1 MKVAGGRLYL
11 TVVGLHLASLFAG
24 GWAVAGTKLLI
35 VPVLAWVVW
44 REAERLPRCYA
55 GALVASWVGDLA
67 MWVADDGLATG
78 AGGWLTAGIGAFG
91 VAHVCYAWLAVRAGG
106 RLPPKLVTTATATVA
121 VGAGILLRLPQL
133 MVLYALTL
141 LLLVYLAG
149 TLARKPVAGAEGIE
163 AGVFGDAGAGVD
175 YRLVFAGALAFA
187 ASDAL
192 IAWQLAG
199 GWMGTRPWGTVVI
212 MGLYA
217 GGQWGLRGLGRV
229 ARA

>member
-1 MKVAGGRLYL
+1 MAGGRLYL

-67 MWVADDGLATG
+67 MWVADDGLVLG

-106 RLPPKLVTTATATVA
+106 RLPPKLVTTAVATVS
-121 VGAGILLRLPQL
+121 VGAAIVLRVPPA
-133 MVLYALTL
+133 MALYAATLALLAYLTL
-141 LLLVYLAG
+141 
-149 TLARKPVAGAEGIE
+149 TLARKPTTRGGGIE
-163 AGVFGDAGAGVD
+163 AGVFGRPGSGAD
-175 YRLVFAGALAFA
+175 YRYAFAGAVAFA

-199 GWMGTRPWGTVVI
+199 GWTGVRPWWTVGI
-212 MGLYA
+212 MALYA
-217 GGQWGLRGLGRV
+217 GGQWGLRGLAPVSR
-229 ARA
+229 R